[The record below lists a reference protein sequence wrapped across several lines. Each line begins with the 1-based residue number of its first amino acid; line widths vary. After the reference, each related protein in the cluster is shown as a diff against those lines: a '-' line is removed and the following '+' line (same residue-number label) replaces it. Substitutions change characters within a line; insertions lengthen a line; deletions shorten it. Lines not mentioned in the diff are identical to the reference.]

1 MNVLRVLAPAKV
13 NLFLGIGS
21 VRPDGYHQLTS
32 VFHALGLA
40 DEIEIRPAERLTVT
54 TDPDLGIPEQ
64 LNLAYRAAVDMG
76 SAFGRDPL
84 VAIHVVKR
92 IPHGAG
98 LGGGSS
104 DAAGVIA
111 GLACLWG
118 IDLADDQCLSVA
130 RCLGAD
136 VPFFLTG
143 GAALMTGRGDVLE
156 RALPPLP
163 GVPVALVRPPLPVST
178 AQAYR
183 TFDLDPV
190 AAGDH
195 RAVVDALE
203 RSDSSALARSLANNL
218 ESAAATVVPEVAEA
232 VAWVRSRPGV
242 MGALVAG
249 SGSAVFALCEDP
261 VVSRRVA
268 EEACGQGWWSTATEL
283 ARHGVSVREGGCS

>member
-1 MNVLRVLAPAKV
+1 MLRVLAPAKV
-13 NLFLGIGS
+13 NLFLGIGP
-21 VRPDGYHQLTS
+21 VRSDGYHELTS

-40 DEIEIRPAERLTVT
+40 DEIEIRTAESLTVT
-54 TDPDLGIPEQ
+54 TDSDLGIPER
-64 LNLAYRAAVDMG
+64 LNLAHRAAVEMG

-84 VAIHVVKR
+84 AAIHVVKR

-111 GLACLWG
+111 GLAYMWG
-118 IDLADDQCLSVA
+118 IDLSDDRCLSVA
-130 RCLGAD
+130 RSLGAD
-136 VPFFLTG
+136 VPFFLAG

-156 RALPPLP
+156 RTLPPLP
-163 GVPVALVRPPLPVST
+163 GVPVALLRPPLPVST
-178 AQAYR
+178 AEAYR

-195 RAVVDALE
+195 RATVEALE
-203 RSDSSALARSLANNL
+203 RSDTSALVRSLANNL

-242 MGALVAG
+242 LGALVAG
-249 SGSAVFALCEDP
+249 SGSAVFAVCEDP
-261 VVSRRVA
+261 IVSERVA
-268 EEACGQGWWSTATEL
+268 EEARGRGWWSVATEL
-283 ARHGVSVREGGCS
+283 AMHGVSVREGGNP